1 MYKVATT
8 ETRMQ
13 TAEQIKTIVKEKY
26 GQIAS
31 QRTTG
36 CCGPQNAQVTS
47 SCCGS
52 NTDAQVLTPDY
63 SQVDGYYAG
72 ADLGLGCGVPTQF
85 ADIQAGEVVLDL
97 GSGAGND
104 VFVVRS
110 LVGESGKVIG
120 VDMTAEMIARAQENQ
135 AKLGYQNVE
144 FRLGE
149 IESLPV
155 KTGEVDVVI
164 SNCVLNLV
172 PDKTKAFQEIYRV
185 LKPGGHFCISDIV
198 LRGELPEKLKSLAEL
213 YAGCVAGALQH
224 DEYLHVI
231 REAGFTDMEI
241 HKDHQYILPDAILT
255 QYLSHEDIELYRHSN
270 TGIFSI
276 TVSARKPATAE

>member
-1 MYKVATT
+1 
-8 ETRMQ
+8 MQ
-13 TAEQIKTIVKEKY
+13 TAEQVKTIVKEKY
-26 GQIAS
+26 GQIAR

-36 CCGPQNAQVTS
+36 CCGPQNTPATS

-52 NTDAQVLTPDY
+52 SADAQALSPDY
-63 SQVDGYYAG
+63 SQVAGYYAG
-72 ADLGLGCGVPTQF
+72 ADLGMGCGVPTQF
-85 ADIQAGEVVLDL
+85 ADIQAGDVVLDL

-110 LVGESGKVIG
+110 LVRESGKVIG
-120 VDMTAEMIARAQENQ
+120 VDMTAEMIARAKENQ

-149 IESLPV
+149 IENLPV

-185 LKPGGHFCISDIV
+185 LKPGGHFSISDIV
-198 LRGELPEKLKSLAEL
+198 LQGELPAKLKSAVEL
-213 YAGCVAGALQH
+213 YAACVAGALSR

-231 REAGFTDMEI
+231 QETGFTDIEI
-241 HKDHQYILPDAILT
+241 KKEQQFTLPDAALT
-255 QYLSHEDIELYRHSN
+255 QYLSQEDIELYRQSN
-270 TGIFSI
+270 TGVFSI
-276 TVSARKPATAE
+276 TVSAKKPVGN

>member
-1 MYKVATT
+1 
-8 ETRMQ
+8 MQ
-13 TAEQIKTIVKEKY
+13 TAEQVKTIVKEKY
-26 GQIAS
+26 GQIAR
-31 QRTTG
+31 QQTTG
-36 CCGPQNAQVTS
+36 CCGPQNAQATS

-52 NTDAQVLTPDY
+52 SADAQALSPDY
-63 SQVDGYYAG
+63 SQVEGYYAG

-85 ADIQAGEVVLDL
+85 ADIQAGAVVLDL

-144 FRLGE
+144 FRMGE

-155 KTGEVDVVI
+155 NTGEIDVVI

-172 PDKTKAFQEIYRV
+172 PDKSKAFQEIYRV
-185 LKPGGHFCISDIV
+185 LKPGGHFSISDIV
-198 LRGELPEKLKSLAEL
+198 LQGELPPKLKSLVEL
-213 YAGCVAGALQH
+213 YAACVAGALSR

-231 REAGFTDMEI
+231 QETGFTDLEI
-241 HKDHQYILPDAILT
+241 KKEQQFTLSDAILAKH
-255 QYLSHEDIELYRHSN
+255 LSPEDIALYRQSN
-270 TGIFSI
+270 TGVFSI
-276 TVSARKPATAE
+276 TVSAKKPVVTV